1 MPMSTLPASSSQS
14 TAAPAADAALMR
26 EVAELVVSSLNLE
39 TAATDIQPDDALYG
53 DGLGLDSIDILE
65 IALVLSKRY
74 GLQLRAD
81 HEDNTA
87 IFTSL
92 RSLSEHIALQ
102 RTK

>member
-1 MPMSTLPASSSQS
+1 MPESSLQTS
-14 TAAPAADAALMR
+14 AAPAADAALMR
-26 EVAELVVSSLNLE
+26 EVAELVVTSLNLE
-39 TAATDIQPDDALYG
+39 TAAADILPDEPLYG
-53 DGLGLDSIDILE
+53 EGLGLDSIDILE

-87 IFTSL
+87 IFQSL
-92 RSLSEHIALQ
+92 RSLSDHIALQ